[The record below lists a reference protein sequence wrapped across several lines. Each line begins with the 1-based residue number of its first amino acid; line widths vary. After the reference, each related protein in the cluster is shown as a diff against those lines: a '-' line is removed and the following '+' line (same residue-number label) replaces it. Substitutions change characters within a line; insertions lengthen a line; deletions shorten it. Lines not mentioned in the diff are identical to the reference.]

1 MRPREQRTENGR
13 ALTRPREQRT
23 ENREQSA
30 RQARDGRS
38 EGRMM
43 GRGTPREVESL
54 GGEAAVLHL
63 LNLLHLLNTRVLQSG
78 KLMGLPLLR
87 V

>member
-1 MRPREQRTENGR
+1 
-13 ALTRPREQRT
+13 
-23 ENREQSA
+23 
-30 RQARDGRS
+30 
-38 EGRMM
+38 M

-63 LNLLHLLNTRVLQSG
+63 LNLLHLLNTRVFPSG
-78 KLMGLPLLR
+78 KPIGGGLPFLS